1 MSRPAGA
8 SLRLARFGFRDI
20 TAAARLLGPEPDGLG
35 LWDESGGGPVEPG
48 GTDVLAALG
57 AGADPSL
64 ALHQLHRL
72 AEAARSRTADDPIAA
87 MRAEPGLRDAL
98 AAVLGASHTLGD
110 DLVADPG
117 RWAALREGPQP
128 LAAAA
133 TPAELRT

>member
-35 LWDESGGGPVEPG
+35 LWDEGGSGPVEPG
-48 GTDVLAALG
+48 GAEVLTALG

-72 AEAARSRTADDPIAA
+72 AEAARGGGDPVAA
-87 MRAEPGLRDAL
+87 MRSEPALRDAL

-110 DLVADPG
+110 DLVADPA
-117 RWAALREGPQP
+117 RWAALRDGPGP
-128 LAAAA
+128 
-133 TPAELRT
+133 